1 MTLWM
6 TLWSGRCKTCNNPCE
21 TYTRARCVACACNLE
36 LSSNDPWIQ
45 RAIVGIAFCSVV
57 DGLCSVGNSFC
68 SVGESLVRN
77 LVRILFECAASNKQ
91 VTSNLNAPPHSPA
104 LLFSRLFAPR
114 SNLPSSYSQV
124 NSAIGKDIYALTKI
138 KFPPWHSCRP
148 QLLRIPDKF
157 NLPEFP
163 DGPLLAP
170 MSFT

>member
-6 TLWSGRCKTCNNPCE
+6 TLWSGCCKTCNNPCE
-21 TYTRARCVACACNLE
+21 TYTRARRVACACNLE

-45 RAIVGIAFCSVV
+45 RAIVGIAFCSV
-57 DGLCSVGNSFC
+57 GNGFC
-68 SVGESLVRN
+68 SVGESLVGN

-138 KFPPWHSCRP
+138 KFFSWHSCRP
-148 QLLRIPDKF
+148 QLLRILDKF

-163 DGPLLAP
+163 DGPLLVP